1 MTSLTPCLLSMR
13 ADHALLME
21 RREKFLHAAVAL
33 VRSIVPETTQ
43 FWCYGINALRPL
55 KPGRDWDFIAFV
67 ADSTSDERME
77 LLNDLNGPL
86 ADLRAIGEHTM
97 DVVVMRAGCNTP
109 CARLVRSEGFC
120 VWRKPLSLSG
130 SMLREA

>member
-1 MTSLTPCLLSMR
+1 MTSLTLCPLAIR
-13 ADHALLME
+13 ADHAQLME
-21 RREKFLHAAVAL
+21 RRETFLYATVAL

-55 KPGRDWDFIAFV
+55 KPSKDWDFIAFV
-67 ADSTSDERME
+67 ADSVSDERID

-86 ADLRAIGEHTM
+86 ADLRAIGEHTF
-97 DVVVMRAGCNTP
+97 DVAVMRVGSTTA

-120 VWRKPLSLSG
+120 VWRKPLSHDG
-130 SMLREA
+130 SILRNI